1 MLEFIGLA
9 VLFLFVY
16 FVGFV
21 MGVCSVFK
29 ETPDLYAEYK
39 RRRDERRGE

>member
-1 MLEFIGLA
+1 MLEFIGLV

-16 FVGFV
+16 IIGFA
-21 MGVCSVFK
+21 MGVCEVYK
-29 ETPDLYAEYK
+29 EAPDIYAEYK